1 MSKEVRKRKKRV
13 RVPEEVVSKSVRKRL
28 KVQRESVDN
37 KVDDKVYNEVDDYEQ
52 DLINR
57 MEDCR
62 TIVDDL
68 ERSPVWRVV
77 FNDIKSSMQLLDD
90 NWQNIYEEKKLME
103 ARILKMA
110 NMHVLSLKNKYAE
123 ELASVEADFDKL
135 RNQDTEMTK
144 DYDSE

>member
-1 MSKEVRKRKKRV
+1 MSKDLKKRKKRV
-13 RVPEEVVSKSVRKRL
+13 RVPEEVISKSVKKRL
-28 KVQRESVDN
+28 KVQRESVAD
-37 KVDDKVYNEVDDYEQ
+37 KVDVPIDDYEQ

-62 TIVDDL
+62 TIVNDL

-123 ELASVEADFDKL
+123 ELASVEADFSKL
-135 RNQDTEMTK
+135 RNQDKEMTK

>member
-1 MSKEVRKRKKRV
+1 MSEEVRKRKVKKKKV
-13 RVPEEVVSKSVRKRL
+13 RLVEQVEKP
-28 KVQRESVDN
+28 KVAD
-37 KVDDKVYNEVDDYEQ
+37 KVDVPIDDYEQ

-62 TIVDDL
+62 TIVNDL

-77 FNDIKSSMQLLDD
+77 FSDIKSSMQLLDD

-123 ELASVEADFDKL
+123 ELASVEADFSKL
-135 RNQDTEMTK
+135 RNQDKEMTK

>member
-1 MSKEVRKRKKRV
+1 MSKDLKKRKKRV
-13 RVPEEVVSKSVRKRL
+13 RVPEEVVSKSVKKRL
-28 KVQRESVDN
+28 KVQRESVAD
-37 KVDDKVYNEVDDYEQ
+37 KVDVPIDDYEQ

-62 TIVDDL
+62 TIVNDL

-123 ELASVEADFDKL
+123 ELASVEADFSKL
-135 RNQDTEMTK
+135 RNQDKEMTK

>member
-1 MSKEVRKRKKRV
+1 MSKDLKKRKKRV
-13 RVPEEVVSKSVRKRL
+13 RVPEEVISKSVKKRL
-28 KVQRESVDN
+28 KVQRESVAD
-37 KVDDKVYNEVDDYEQ
+37 KVDVPIDDYEQ

-62 TIVDDL
+62 TIVNDL

-77 FNDIKSSMQLLDD
+77 FSDIKSSMQLLDD

-123 ELASVEADFDKL
+123 ELASVEADFSKL
-135 RNQDTEMTK
+135 RNQDKEMTK